1 MAISI
6 TVEKHGIRYDKN
18 VDVCPVCAHA
28 VEPKVLTSVF
38 AGRPGVNGTSLEISF
53 QCIRPSCLKMFVG
66 IYRQTQI
73 NQQGNEYGNYMLTET
88 IPKLVV
94 PQSVPE
100 EVTAVSERFAT
111 IYNQASEAE
120 TLGLDEV
127 AGIGYR
133 KALEFLIKDFCI
145 SKNPEDEDAIKT
157 KLLGRVI
164 HEHVEDINIKSCAE
178 RAAWLG
184 NDETHY
190 VRRWEDKDIEDL
202 KILIE
207 LTLGW
212 VRNSI
217 LTDQYMQNMDR
228 NA

>member
-6 TVEKHGIRYDKN
+6 SIGNQVIRYEEN
-18 VDVCPVCAHA
+18 VEVCPICAHA
-28 VEPKVLTSVF
+28 VEPKVLSSVF
-38 AGRPGVNGTSLEISF
+38 AGRPEVNGTSLEISF
-53 QCIRPSCLKMFVG
+53 QCIRPACLKVFVG
-66 IYRQTQI
+66 VYRQTKI
-73 NQQGNEYGNYMLTET
+73 NQQGHEYGDYMLTET

-94 PQSVPE
+94 PHSVPK
-100 EVTAVSERFAT
+100 EVTGISERFAT
-111 IYNQASEAE
+111 IYNQATEAE
-120 TLGLDEV
+120 TIGLDEI

-145 SKNPEDEDAIKT
+145 SKSPENEDTIKT
-157 KLLGRVI
+157 KFLGRVI
-164 HEHVEDINIKSCAE
+164 QEYVEDINIKSCAE

-184 NDETHY
+184 NDQTHY
-190 VRRWEDKDIEDL
+190 VRRWEDRDIKDL

-217 LTDQYMQNMDR
+217 LTDQYMQGMDN

>member
-1 MAISI
+1 M
-6 TVEKHGIRYDKN
+6 
-18 VDVCPVCAHA
+18 
-28 VEPKVLTSVF
+28 
-38 AGRPGVNGTSLEISF
+38 
-53 QCIRPSCLKMFVG
+53 
-66 IYRQTQI
+66 
-73 NQQGNEYGNYMLTET
+73 
-88 IPKLVV
+88 
-94 PQSVPE
+94 PE